1 MDLTEAEVDEL
12 GGEDESIVV
21 GRRDTELR
29 IERLEE
35 ACRIAAKA
43 LRGTREAVGL

>member
-1 MDLTEAEVDEL
+1 MDLPEAEVDEL

-21 GRRDTELR
+21 GRRDTE
-29 IERLEE
+29 E

-43 LRGTREAVGL
+43 LRGTREVVGL